1 MLKKHPKQITTWEVG
16 GSKLQSLCG
25 HKTGWCKLNLNS
37 RAMHVQMYKCE
48 EVLDNVEQCLLLQ
61 FYVSPSVTTCALCHT
76 LCTYVC
82 LSLMYKYSTYI
93 RIHTRICIHSIGVP
107 VFWCTIT
114 HSCLLFIPTCVC
126 FRCSCCQFLSIHLA
140 GCTSVCLSV
149 YLFVSLWNVCYTY
162 RAGNLML
169 WYWNAR
175 N

>member
-1 MLKKHPKQITTWEVG
+1 MLKKHPKQITTREVG

-25 HKTGWCKLNLNS
+25 HKTGWRKLNLNS

-93 RIHTRICIHSIGVP
+93 RIHTRICIHSIGV
-107 VFWCTIT
+107 
-114 HSCLLFIPTCVC
+114 
-126 FRCSCCQFLSIHLA
+126 CQFSGVQSPTHAYSSFLPVSAFVVAAANSFPFIWLA
-140 GCTSVCLSV
+140 VRLSVCQSICLCRYETSA
-149 YLFVSLWNVCYTY
+149 TPIGQ
-162 RAGNLML
+162 AI
-169 WYWNAR
+169 
-175 N
+175 